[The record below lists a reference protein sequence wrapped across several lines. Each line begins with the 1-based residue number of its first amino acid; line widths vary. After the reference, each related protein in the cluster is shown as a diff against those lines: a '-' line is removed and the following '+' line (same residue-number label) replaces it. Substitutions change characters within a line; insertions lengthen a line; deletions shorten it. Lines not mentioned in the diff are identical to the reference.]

1 MTRRKVLWATS
12 ARRDLE
18 SIVSYLADRSPQA
31 ALSTLNRLEARAKSL
46 GTLSDRGRIVPEL
59 GRLHIREYRELVVPP
74 YRILYGV
81 RGSRV
86 LVLAVLDA
94 RRSLEDI
101 LLDRLVRVETEELR

>member
-31 ALSTLNRLEARAKSL
+31 ALSTLDRLEARAKSL
-46 GTLSDRGRIVPEL
+46 TTLADRGRVVPEL
-59 GRLHIREYRELVVPP
+59 GRLHIQQYRELVIPP
-74 YRILYGV
+74 YRLVYRV

-94 RRSLEDI
+94 RRSLEDV
-101 LLDRLVRVETEELR
+101 LLDRLIRIEGQEL

>member
-1 MTRRKVLWATS
+1 MTRRKVVWVTS

-18 SIVSYLADRSPQA
+18 ATVASLADRSPQA
-31 ALSTLNRLEARAKSL
+31 AFSTLDRLEVRAKSL
-46 GTLSDRGRIVPEL
+46 TTPADRGRIVPEL
-59 GRLHIREYRELVVPP
+59 GRLHIRQYRELVVPP
-74 YRILYGV
+74 YRVVCRV

-101 LLDRLVRVETEELR
+101 LLDRLIRIDGQEL